1 MRIRLIGCIAAS
13 LTMLLSDEARSQTTR
28 QFDLSCD
35 GEKEV
40 LAPGVANSS
49 AYSVVIRLDLDAGKW
64 CEGNCARL
72 RDIEGID
79 AATIT
84 LIDTNTDTPSH
95 SFRSVARL
103 DRTTGRYARMD
114 RSGRPPAGNR
124 SSFWT
129 AQCQLKPFSGFPN
142 PEVIF

>member
-1 MRIRLIGCIAAS
+1 MRVRLIGCIAAS
-13 LTMLLSDEARSQTTR
+13 LAMLLSDEARSETNR
-28 QFDLSCD
+28 QFDLSCT
-35 GEKEV
+35 GEKEI

-49 AYSVVIRLDLDAGKW
+49 AYSVALRLDLDAGKW
-64 CEGNCARL
+64 CEGNCTKL
-72 RDIEGID
+72 HDIQQID

-84 LIDTNTDTPSH
+84 LIDTNIDTPSR
-95 SFRSVARL
+95 SFRSVARI

-129 AQCQLKPFSGFPN
+129 AQCQLQPFSGFPN